1 MSELR
6 SIQKICASINNA
18 PTPDA
23 AAQTL
28 VNWLGEQH
36 ITAIIALVMR
46 PEGHLNMLVSPNYP
60 VDLAVFDWIRA
71 HMGDWQLWEV
81 ARRLDAY
88 AQSPISSFLGVPMI
102 TKNRTIGLMCLNAN
116 ASKAFDEN
124 SLEGIQTLV
133 KSLAVIIENDEL
145 VNTATRRVQELG
157 VINEISRTLA
167 RHLGSDEIWEP
178 LHRQISLLFENSS
191 FFIGMY
197 DQERDHLKFPLISE
211 EHILEDSPIMFDLSK
226 AVIAHGIE
234 LQFRDIV
241 TENQR
246 LQSMGINP
254 LNHLSD
260 DELAWTP
267 RSWLGIPLRSRS
279 GEIIGLISV
288 QNMLSDSY
296 VDADLSLLMTIA
308 AQLSLALDNARLL
321 EAEQARRKMANTLI
335 DMSRDVSS
343 TLDFGEVLDR
353 ILEQMQ
359 RIVDYDSASIML
371 VPVDTHDEQHMII
384 VATQGL
390 EPYLRGQEV
399 TFISDNVYAQLMLS
413 QQPLVIPDVQK
424 ESSWGLLN
432 NFESVRKIRSWVG
445 VPLLVQ
451 ERVIGMITLDKH
463 TPNFYTEKDASNAFA
478 VAGQAAVAVENARL
492 HAQLQ
497 SNVRALEQRNR
508 RLASIHELS
517 TIVSS
522 TLDRDEILNAAARQ
536 LTELFGVDH
545 CGIVLMYDKENAL
558 LVAEYPPTENI
569 GRSIP
574 VAGSI
579 IFETLAKGG
588 TLAIEDV
595 DNDPIDDTSRGNL
608 KSVGA
613 RSVLLAPLIARHR
626 LMGSIGLDSIAR
638 ARVFTAE
645 EHETHMTIAAQLALA
660 IQNAELY
667 QEAIEA
673 NRIKSEFLANV
684 SHELRTPLNSIIGY
698 TEMMLQEAYGAIND
712 SQRDR
717 LLRVHTGGQQ
727 LHDLINNVLDLSKI
741 EAGQMTLSPDWM
753 SIHEPVQR
761 AIANVT
767 PQSQAKGLTLTVD
780 VDDNIPQI
788 YVDGQRIRQILT
800 NLLDNAVKFTH
811 TGSVALHVWVMN
823 LQDGQTETGWMS
835 PPHLD
840 VADGEWL
847 AISVSDTGIGI
858 ASNDQEYIFDA
869 FRQVD
874 GSSTREYQGSGLGL
888 AITRQFVALHNGHIW
903 IESAVGRGS
912 TFALLLPARPSGS
925 VNIKLPLWG
934 SAENRHIEFIEER
947 QTPPEDERS
956 L

>member
-1 MSELR
+1 MLELW
-6 SIQKICASINNA
+6 SIQKIYASINKA
-18 PTPDA
+18 PSPDA
-23 AAQTL
+23 AAQIL

-46 PEGHLNMLVSPNYP
+46 PESHLKLIASPDYP
-60 VDLAVFDWIRA
+60 LDPAVVDWIRIHA
-71 HMGDWQLWEV
+71 GDWQSWD
-81 ARRLDAY
+81 AAQRLGADS
-88 AQSPISSFLGVPMI
+88 QMQISAFLGIPMV
-102 TKNRTIGLMCLNAN
+102 TKNRTIGLMCLDAE
-116 ASKAFDEN
+116 ASAAFDVDN
-124 SLEGIQTLV
+124 LETIQTLV
-133 KSLAVIIENDEL
+133 NSLAVTVENAEL
-145 VNTATRRVQELG
+145 ANTATRRVQELD
-157 VINEISRTLA
+157 VINEISRTLM
-167 RHLGSDEIWEP
+167 RHQGGEEIWNS
-178 LHRQISLLFENSS
+178 LHPQISLLFDNSS
-191 FFIGMY
+191 FFVALY
-197 DQERDHLKFPLISE
+197 DPERDQLKFPLVSDD
-211 EHILEDSPIMFDLSK
+211 HIIEDSPVILDLSK

-234 LQFRDIV
+234 LQFRDIA
-241 TENQR
+241 TEHQR
-246 LQSMGINP
+246 LEAMGIDP
-254 LNHLSD
+254 LIDFTD
-260 DELAWTP
+260 DELAWMP
-267 RSWLGIPLRSRS
+267 RSWLGVPLHSRNS
-279 GEIIGLISV
+279 EVIGLMSV
-288 QNMLSDSY
+288 QNTLPDSY
-296 VDADLSLLMTIA
+296 VDADLSLLMTVA
-308 AQLSLALDNARLL
+308 AQLSLALDNSRLL

-359 RIVDYDSASIML
+359 RVVDYDSASIML
-371 VPVDTHDEQHMII
+371 TPVDSHDGRRMIV

-399 TFISDNVYAQLMLS
+399 VFRENDVNVQLIHS
-413 QQPLVIPDVQK
+413 QQPLVISDVQQ
-424 ESSWGLLN
+424 EEGWGSLN
-432 NFESVRKIRSWVG
+432 DFESVRKIRSWIG

-451 ERVIGMITLDKH
+451 DRVIGLITLDKH

-478 VAGQAAVAVENARL
+478 VAGQAAIAVENARL

-545 CGIVLMYDKENAL
+545 CGIVLLYDKENAY
-558 LVAEYPPTENI
+558 LVAEYPSTETI

-574 VAGSI
+574 IIGSA
-579 IFETLAKGG
+579 IFDTLAKGS

-595 DNDPIDDTSRGNL
+595 ESDPIDDTSRDNL

-638 ARVFTAE
+638 ARLFTAE
-645 EHETHMTIAAQLALA
+645 EHETYMTIAAQLALA

-698 TEMMLQEAYGAIND
+698 TEMMLQEAYGSVND
-712 SQRDR
+712 AQRDR
-717 LLRVHTGGQQ
+717 LMRVHTGGQQ

-741 EAGQMTLSPDWM
+741 EAGQMTLSPEWM
-753 SIHEPVQR
+753 SITEPVQR

-767 PQSQAKGLTLTVD
+767 PQSQEKGLTLTVD
-780 VDDNIPQI
+780 ISGVTPQI
-788 YVDGQRIRQILT
+788 YADPQRIRQILT
-800 NLLDNAVKFTH
+800 NLLDNAIKFTH
-811 TGSVALHVWVMN
+811 TGAVALHVWLLN
-823 LQDGQTETGWMS
+823 LQDGHTETGWT
-835 PPHLD
+835 PPSNLE
-840 VADGEWL
+840 VMDGEWL

-858 ASNDQEYIFDA
+858 SSQDQEYIFDA

-874 GSSTREYQGSGLGL
+874 GSSTREYPGTGLGL

-903 IESAVGRGS
+903 VESIVGRGS
-912 TFALLLPARPSGS
+912 TFALLLPVRPSGS
-925 VNIKLPLWG
+925 ASLKLPLWG
-934 SAENRHIEFIEER
+934 SARK
-947 QTPPEDERS
+947 TDTLRS
-956 L
+956 

>member
-1 MSELR
+1 MLW
-6 SIQKICASINNA
+6 SIQKICTSINNA
-18 PTPDA
+18 PTPDT
-23 AAQTL
+23 AAQAL
-28 VNWLGEQH
+28 VDWLGEQR
-36 ITAIIALVMR
+36 ITAVIALVMR
-46 PEGHLNMLVSPNYP
+46 PEGHLNMTVSPGYP
-60 VDLAVFDWIRA
+60 VALAVFDWIRV
-71 HMGDWQLWEV
+71 HMNDWQSWEFPQ
-81 ARRLDAY
+81 RLDIE
-88 AQSPISSFLGVPMI
+88 PPLHTSFLGVPLL
-102 TKNRTIGLMCLNAN
+102 TKNRIIGLACLDAD
-116 ASKAFDEN
+116 AVVDEEH
-124 SLEGIQTLV
+124 LEIIQ
-133 KSLAVIIENDEL
+133 IL
-145 VNTATRRVQELG
+145 VNGLAAAVENAELANNATRRVQELG

-178 LHRQISLLFENSS
+178 LHRQISMLFDNSS
-191 FFIGMY
+191 FFVALY
-197 DQERDHLKFPLISE
+197 NPERDHLKFPLLSE
-211 EHILEDSPIMFDLSK
+211 EHILDDSPIMLDLSK

-241 TENQR
+241 TEHQR
-246 LQSMGINP
+246 LSAMGIDP
-254 LNHLSD
+254 LNHLSE
-260 DELAWTP
+260 DELAWVP
-267 RSWLGIPLRSRS
+267 RSWLGVPLRSRNS
-279 GEIIGLISV
+279 EVIGLISV
-288 QNMLSDSY
+288 QNTLPDSY
-296 VDADLSLLMTIA
+296 MDADLSLLMTVA

-353 ILEQMQ
+353 ILEQLQ
-359 RIVDYDSASIML
+359 RVVDYDSASIML
-371 VPVDTHDEQHMII
+371 TPVDSHDGQRMII

-399 TFISDNVYAQLMLS
+399 IFSPNDVNIQLVLS
-413 QQPLVIPDVQK
+413 QQPMVIPDVRQ
-424 ESSWGLLN
+424 EPGWGSLN
-432 NFESVRKIRSWVG
+432 SFESIRKIRSWIG

-451 ERVIGMITLDKH
+451 DRVIGLITLDKH
-463 TPNFYTEKDASNAFA
+463 VPNFYTEKDASNAFA
-478 VAGQAAVAVENARL
+478 VAGQAAIAVENARL

-545 CGIVLMYDKENAL
+545 CGIVLMYDKENAM
-558 LVAEYPPTENI
+558 LVAEYPPTGAI

-574 VAGSI
+574 VVGSV
-579 IFETLAKGG
+579 IFEALAKGD
-588 TLAIEDV
+588 TLAIGDV
-595 DNDPIDDTSRGNL
+595 ENDPIDDTSRGNL
-608 KSVGA
+608 RSVGA

-626 LMGSIGLDSIAR
+626 LLGSIGLDSIAR

-645 EHETHMTIAAQLALA
+645 EHETYMTIAAQLALA

-712 SQRDR
+712 AQRDR
-717 LLRVHTGGQQ
+717 LMRVHTGGQQ

-753 SIHEPVQR
+753 SISEPVQR

-767 PQSQAKGLTLTVD
+767 PQAQAKGLNLRVS
-780 VDDNIPQI
+780 VGDNIPQI
-788 YVDGQRIRQILT
+788 YADSQRVRQILT

-811 TGSVALHVWVMN
+811 SGDVALHVWLLN
-823 LQDGQTETGWMS
+823 LRNGQTETGWT
-835 PPHLD
+835 PPANLD

-847 AISVSDTGIGI
+847 AISISDTGIGI
-858 ASNDQEYIFDA
+858 APNDQEYIFDA

-888 AITRQFVALHNGHIW
+888 AITRQFVALHSGHIW
-903 IESAVGRGS
+903 VESVVGRGS
-912 TFALLLPARPSGS
+912 TFALLLPITPPSPA
-925 VNIKLPLWG
+925 NIKLPMWSSSRKTDTL
-934 SAENRHIEFIEER
+934 RPER

>member
-1 MSELR
+1 MSDLW

-36 ITAIIALVMR
+36 ITAMIALVMR
-46 PEGHLNMLVSPNYP
+46 PEGHLNMIVSPDYP
-60 VDLAVFDWIRA
+60 VDLAVFDWIRI
-71 HMGDWQLWEV
+71 HMDEWQSWGT
-81 ARRLDAY
+81 ARHLDAD
-88 AQSPISSFLGVPMI
+88 AQAPISSFLGVPMI
-102 TKNRTIGLMCLNAN
+102 TKNRTIGLMCIEADV
-116 ASKAFDEN
+116 SGAFDKD
-124 SLEGIQTLV
+124 SLDSIQTLV
-133 KSLAVIIENDEL
+133 NSLAVTVENAEL
-145 VNTATRRVQELG
+145 ANTATRRVQELG

-178 LHRQISLLFENSS
+178 LHRQISLLFDNSS
-191 FFIGMY
+191 FFVALY
-197 DQERDHLKFPLISE
+197 DQERDHLKFPLVSE
-211 EHILEDSPIMFDLSK
+211 EHILEDSPVMLDLSK

-241 TENQR
+241 TEHQR
-246 LQSMGINP
+246 LNAMGIDP
-254 LNHLSD
+254 LVHLTD
-260 DELAWTP
+260 DELAWAP
-267 RSWLGIPLRSRS
+267 RSWLGVPLRSRNS
-279 GEIIGLISV
+279 EVIGLVSV
-288 QNMLSDSY
+288 QNTLPDSY
-296 VDADLSLLMTIA
+296 IDADLSLLMTVA

-353 ILEQMQ
+353 ILEQLQ
-359 RIVDYDSASIML
+359 RVVDYDSASIML
-371 VPVDTHDEQHMII
+371 TPVDSQDGRRMIV

-399 TFISDNVYAQLMLS
+399 VFGENNVNVQLIQS
-413 QQPLVIPDVQK
+413 QQPMVIPDVLE
-424 ESSWGLLN
+424 ESGWGSLN
-432 NFESVRKIRSWVG
+432 DFESVRKIRSWVG

-451 ERVIGMITLDKH
+451 DRVIGLITLDKH

-545 CGIVLMYDKENAL
+545 CGIVLMYDKETAY

-569 GRSIP
+569 GKVIP
-574 VAGSI
+574 VIGSM
-579 IFETLAKGG
+579 IFETLAKGS

-595 DNDPIDDTSRGNL
+595 ESDPIDDTSRGNL

-645 EHETHMTIAAQLALA
+645 EHETYMTIAAQLALA

-712 SQRDR
+712 AQRDR

-741 EAGQMTLSPDWM
+741 EAGQMTLSPEWM

-767 PQSQAKGLTLTVD
+767 PQAQAKGLTLTVD
-780 VDDNIPQI
+780 INENIPQI
-788 YVDGQRIRQILT
+788 YADSQRIRQVLT
-800 NLLDNAVKFTH
+800 NLLDNAIKFTH
-811 TGSVALHVWVMN
+811 TGSVALHVWILN
-823 LQDGQTETGWMS
+823 LHEGHTETGWT
-835 PPHLD
+835 PPSSLD

-858 ASNDQEYIFDA
+858 SPNDQDYIFDA

-874 GSSTREYQGSGLGL
+874 GSSTREYPGSGLGL
-888 AITRQFVALHNGHIW
+888 AITRQFVALHSGHIW
-903 IESAVGRGS
+903 VESVVGRGS
-912 TFALLLPARPSGS
+912 TFALLLPVNPSGS
-925 VNIKLPLWG
+925 ASARLPLWG
-934 SAENRHIEFIEER
+934 TARRTDTLHS
-947 QTPPEDERS
+947 
-956 L
+956 